1 MPSKDFMKNNDTY
14 SNVLCSMA
22 REHKFP
28 HAVILEC
35 PDCKIC
41 EETALKVAK
50 IFLCKSEDKPCDR
63 CSDCVKMKS
72 GYHPDVNLICPRG
85 TGKSIKVEYIRS
97 VRNDA
102 YIASNEG
109 SYKFYIIK
117 NAEFMTVQA
126 QNAFIKILEE
136 PPEKVVFMLLCESSS
151 TLLDTVK
158 SRSQI
163 FGLCKDLNSEE
174 DSKSLSIA
182 KNLAQSAAER
192 DVCGILTHASKIPND
207 RKLLKNIIQDT
218 ISELLKMYSNGSFD
232 SFDIKKFIDNLEE
245 IKRLPQLAD
254 KNINFNLLVCYFCA
268 CLRI

>member
-1 MPSKDFMKNNDTY
+1 MSSKDLIKNNDTY
-14 SNVLCSMA
+14 SGILCDMA

-35 PDCKIC
+35 SDCKVC
-41 EETALKVAK
+41 EETALEAAK
-50 IFLCKSEDKPCDR
+50 IFLCKSGDKPCGK
-63 CSDCVKMKS
+63 CLNCIKMKS

-85 TGKSIKVEYIRS
+85 VGKSIKVEDIRS
-97 VRNDA
+97 IRNDA

-136 PPEKVVFMLLCESSS
+136 PPEKVVFMLLCEYSS

-163 FGLCKDLNSEE
+163 FKLCKDLNSKENSRSM
-174 DSKSLSIA
+174 DIA
-182 KNLAQSAAER
+182 KNLTRAASQR
-192 DVCGILTHASKIPND
+192 DICGILTHASQIPND
-207 RKLLKNIIQDT
+207 RKLLKSIIQDT
-218 ISELLKMYSNGSFD
+218 ILELLKMYSDGIFD
-232 SFDIKKFIDNLEE
+232 SFDRKKFINSLEE
-245 IKRLPQLAD
+245 IKRLPQLVD
-254 KNINFNLLVCYFCA
+254 KNVNFNLLVCYFCA